1 VVKCEPAVSA
11 AVRRDL
17 ARWGHR
23 IVDADELLG
32 GGQIIRI
39 DQKSGLLSG
48 GSDPR
53 KDGFAAGF

>member
-1 VVKCEPAVSA
+1 VETE
-11 AVRRDL
+11 
-17 ARWGHR
+17 
-23 IVDADELLG
+23 ELLG

-39 DQKSGLLSG
+39 DEKTGLLSA